1 MYFIAL
7 TCRTNAFEN
16 QTVAADFISGFF
28 RDLVIQKSLVWVG
41 GVYYFFAYD
50 AKHMIVQIGAQIVSV
65 CTRHT
70 NMTYC
75 PFLTKEVQIS
85 INGATADSGILLMNI
100 IVNLIC
106 SRVVA
111 PCPNCVQDKVTLLCI
126 SSDHF
131 ISVLCARQPAGQEGT
146 V

>member
-1 MYFIAL
+1 M
-7 TCRTNAFEN
+7 
-16 QTVAADFISGFF
+16 AADFISGFF

-41 GVYYFFAYD
+41 GVYYFFACD

-70 NMTYC
+70 NIAYC
-75 PFLTKEVQIS
+75 PFLTKKVQIS
-85 INGATADSGILLMNI
+85 IDGATADSGIQLMNI

-131 ISVLCARQPAGQEGT
+131 ISVLCARQQGKKALYDIFCAIMDCGIRT
-146 V
+146 

>member
-1 MYFIAL
+1 
-7 TCRTNAFEN
+7 
-16 QTVAADFISGFF
+16 
-28 RDLVIQKSLVWVG
+28 
-41 GVYYFFAYD
+41 
-50 AKHMIVQIGAQIVSV
+50 MIVQIGAQIVSV

-85 INGATADSGILLMNI
+85 IDGATADSGIQLMNI

-131 ISVLCARQPAGQEGT
+131 IPASQQGKKALYGIFCAIMDCGIRT
-146 V
+146 